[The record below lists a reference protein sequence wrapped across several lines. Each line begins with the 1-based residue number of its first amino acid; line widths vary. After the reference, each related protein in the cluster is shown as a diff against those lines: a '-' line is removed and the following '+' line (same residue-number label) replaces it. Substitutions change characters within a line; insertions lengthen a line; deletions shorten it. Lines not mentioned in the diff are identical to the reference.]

1 MYICRYTLSNYDF
14 VLDNS
19 IFCNWMQTRRS
30 DSWYH
35 RSCNCYRSNSAPLHH
50 EKIRRIKCG
59 TANAGR
65 NRRYT
70 CLTAYNGYKPV
81 RNWSGSWISKSNH
94 SSNKHSIQ
102 LSCKLRIEYVQL
114 IFHYTLSQRIY
125 DVKTLKIFCIIFP
138 INSHSFYVIK
148 IWHILCQVSTYI
160 MRRFLSFN

>member
-59 TANAGR
+59 TANTGR

-102 LSCKLRIEYVQL
+102 LSCNLRIGYVQFWRKVPCN
-114 IFHYTLSQRIY
+114 IVNTYCSFVWYI
-125 DVKTLKIFCIIFP
+125 VIIVLVLD
-138 INSHSFYVIK
+138 Y
-148 IWHILCQVSTYI
+148 L
-160 MRRFLSFN
+160 